1 MRPNA
6 AQIRQWESFKQVA
19 KRADLEIRATS
30 LEVQNLA
37 LAVQFAKSKNIP
49 INVDMPQIIAQTQD
63 IAKINKRLKEAII
76 GVEVEDL
83 GLRFRSND
91 IDIMAPA
98 GTSPDMVNK
107 YQLAG
112 WIVIA
117 VGIVIGMSII
127 AYMAALRQQNDEL
140 HAKVSVLVDEVDA
153 QLCADPGS
161 DLCKEWTETKQRE
174 RFLERQNLIDSLTQ
188 DASGLPDAVVKI
200 GGALT
205 GVLIP
210 IAIIAIAYA
219 WSKGK

>member
-1 MRPNA
+1 MIPNA
-6 AQIRQWESFKQVA
+6 AQIRQWESFKTVA
-19 KRADLEIRATS
+19 KRADLEIRATG

-83 GLRFRSND
+83 GLRFSNND

-98 GTSPDMVNK
+98 GASPDMVNK
-107 YQLAG
+107 YELG

-127 AYMAALRQQNDEL
+127 AYMAALRQQNSEL
-140 HAKVSVLVDEVDA
+140 HAKVSVLVDETDTM
-153 QLCADPGS
+153 LCADPNS

-188 DASGLPDAVVKI
+188 DAAGLPDAVVKI

-210 IAIIAIAYA
+210 IAIIAIAWA
-219 WSKGK
+219 WSKSK

>member
-6 AQIRQWESFKQVA
+6 AQIRQWESFKTVA
-19 KRADLEIRATS
+19 KRADLEIRATG

-83 GLRFRSND
+83 GLRFSNND

-98 GTSPDMVNK
+98 GASPDMVNK
-107 YQLAG
+107 YELG

-127 AYMAALRQQNDEL
+127 AYMAALRQQNAEL
-140 HAKVSVLVDEVDA
+140 HAKVSVLVDETDTM
-153 QLCADPGS
+153 LCADPNS

-188 DASGLPDAVVKI
+188 DAAGLPDAVVKI

-210 IAIIAIAYA
+210 IAIIAIAWA
-219 WSKGK
+219 WSKSK